1 MAINS
6 VSMTSQSITENT
18 DAIIE
23 VRYVE
28 PPLPEE
34 LMDPPE
40 TPGKLIAYY
49 NGVDDT
55 TSLFIV
61 DRSGLRLLQM

>member
-6 VSMTSQSITENT
+6 VSMTSQSVTENT
-18 DAIIE
+18 DAVIE

-28 PPLPEE
+28 PPLPEV

-55 TSLFIV
+55 TSLYIV
-61 DRSGLRLLQM
+61 DRSGLRLLRM

>member
-1 MAINS
+1 
-6 VSMTSQSITENT
+6 MTSQSITENT
-18 DAIIE
+18 DTVIE

-34 LMDPPE
+34 LIDPPE

-49 NGVDDT
+49 NGVNDI
-55 TSLFIV
+55 TSLYIV
-61 DRSGLRLLQM
+61 DRSGLRLLRM